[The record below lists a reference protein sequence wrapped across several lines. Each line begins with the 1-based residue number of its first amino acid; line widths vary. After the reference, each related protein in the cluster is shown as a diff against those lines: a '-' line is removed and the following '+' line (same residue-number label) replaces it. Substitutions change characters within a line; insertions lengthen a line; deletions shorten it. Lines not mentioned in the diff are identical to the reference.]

1 MGDNGERGGRRE
13 EKGHVVRV
21 RVPTLIIASFLA
33 LAAVGTAYLA
43 GVMSG
48 RQAQPA
54 ESPAPAA
61 GQPFDA
67 SKKKDADSERNE
79 PILSA
84 EQLEFARVL
93 RNEETGSL
101 SKLKPDPEKNA
112 AADKK
117 AAQREPEAPP
127 RPSLRQTLEAEKSGE
142 IADYLFQA
150 GAFRDEKTVD
160 NLREKLEGHGLR
172 TLMRKEGKVY
182 LVLVRLRGTAG
193 RAAELVG
200 LLGELGLGEP
210 VLRGR
215 SPVKP

>member
-1 MGDNGERGGRRE
+1 MGDNGGRGGRRD
-13 EKGHVVRV
+13 EKSHVVRV
-21 RVPTLIIASFLA
+21 RVQTLIIVSFLA

-48 RQAQPA
+48 RQAHPVDSFGPA
-54 ESPAPAA
+54 SELSS
-61 GQPFDA
+61 DA
-67 SKKKDADSERNE
+67 SVKKDMDSERNE

-101 SKLKPDPEKNA
+101 SKLKPDPEKKTGE
-112 AADKK
+112 DKK
-117 AAQREPEAPP
+117 AAPPEPEAQP
-127 RPSLRQTLEAEKSGE
+127 RPSLRQTLEAEKSDE
-142 IADYLFQA
+142 ISDYLFQV

-172 TLMRKEGKVY
+172 TLMRKEGKVF
-182 LVLVRLRGTAG
+182 LVLVRLRGAAA
-193 RAAELVG
+193 RAAELIG

>member
-1 MGDNGERGGRRE
+1 MGNNGERGGRRD
-13 EKGHVVRV
+13 EKSHVVRV
-21 RVPTLIIASFLA
+21 RVQTLIIVSFLA
-33 LAAVGTAYLA
+33 LAAVATAYLA

-48 RQAQPA
+48 RQAYPA
-54 ESPAPAA
+54 ESLAPASA
-61 GQPFDA
+61 APSAA
-67 SKKKDADSERNE
+67 SVKKDADSELNE

-84 EQLEFARVL
+84 EQLKFARVL

-101 SKLKPDPEKNA
+101 SKLEPDPEKK
-112 AADKK
+112 AADDKK
-117 AAQREPEAPP
+117 DASPAPEAPP
-127 RPSLRQTLEAEKSGE
+127 PPSLRQSLEAEKSGE
-142 IADYLFQA
+142 TADYLFQV

-172 TLMRKEGKVY
+172 TLMRKEGRVY
-182 LVLVRLRGTAG
+182 LVLVRLRGTAA